1 MLPGESVCVKG
12 EHCWVPRCSSAP
24 RPMVATA
31 THANEV
37 IMWGCVELGPATE
50 GFEQHR
56 LVRLAQAQMSQMV
69 QSSGA
74 L

>member
-50 GFEQHR
+50 GFE
-56 LVRLAQAQMSQMV
+56 
-69 QSSGA
+69 
-74 L
+74 